1 MNGFL
6 IFLAVAL
13 WFGLKVRKAY
23 QKQMSELGG
32 GTPSDEGT
40 VKMPLSRFLMT
51 GRKRNLPTLRPHSHR
66 RWGRLVISVMRRK
79 QRTACLQAGL
89 LVLPIRL
96 FQPSPQTWP
105 ALQAMMPRE
114 PSISTSVRP
123 LFMILSLIISI
134 FPKYNPLKLINPL

>member
-40 VKMPLSRFLMT
+40 VKNAFESLFDDRQEAKPSNASSPFSSEVGSAGYFSYETEAAMPLRDLLF
-51 GRKRNLPTLRPHSHR
+51 SH
-66 RWGRLVISVMRRK
+66 GFS
-79 QRTACLQAGL
+79 A
-89 LVLPIRL
+89 
-96 FQPSPQTWP
+96 
-105 ALQAMMPRE
+105 
-114 PSISTSVRP
+114 VRDSDDYEG
-123 LFMILSLIISI
+123 FCGIISI

>member
-40 VKMPLSRFLMT
+40 VKNAFESLFDDRQEAKPSNASSPFSSEVGSAGYFSYETEAANCMPSGRASRPSYQAVSTKPADVASVASNDAAGAVDFDLRQAIIYDTILNNKYLSE
-51 GRKRNLPTLRPHSHR
+51 
-66 RWGRLVISVMRRK
+66 I
-79 QRTACLQAGL
+79 
-89 LVLPIRL
+89 
-96 FQPSPQTWP
+96 QPS
-105 ALQAMMPRE
+105 E
-114 PSISTSVRP
+114 
-123 LFMILSLIISI
+123 
-134 FPKYNPLKLINPL
+134 IN